1 MKNPKVELVVDLAG
15 EAPGFDACMAK
26 YPDASKRELWILAQ
40 EILKG
45 ELARQKGLNIEL
57 GNLNQ
62 ELVDT
67 LKERE
72 QQIIGLSSQRH

>member
-1 MKNPKVELVVDLAG
+1 MRKPSGIINNKLLRSHSGDWNGPVLQKG
-15 EAPGFDACMAK
+15 
-26 YPDASKRELWILAQ
+26 LWILAQ